1 MFHADSTTR
10 LDHRIS
16 FLTAMV
22 LGAFLMVFPVLPSA
36 CSDDSQGGQDA
47 QVDATVYQDATPR
60 VDADLSMFKH
70 PAEVLRIIDGDTIVV
85 YYNDLSQKIRF
96 KGVNCPELHPDPPEP
111 CAQDAEEATRY
122 YAPPLT
128 YVGLEFDDERCSQ
141 PNPPAECTGTYDRLL
156 AYIKTAKGA
165 DLGATLISSGL
176 AEVYEPATFARK
188 SDYEALQTKAKNEG
202 LCMWSK

>member
-1 MFHADSTTR
+1 MLHADP
-10 LDHRIS
+10 
-16 FLTAMV
+16 TASKNPV
-22 LGAFLMVFPVLPSA
+22 PLRTAILPAALLIAFGLLVGA
-36 CSDDSQGGQDA
+36 CSDDSQGSQDA
-47 QVDATVYQDATPR
+47 QVDATVYQDAAPR

-85 YYNDLSQKIRF
+85 LYHDISQKIRL

-122 YAPPLT
+122 YTPPLT
-128 YVGLEFDDERCSQ
+128 YIGLEFDDEQCAQ
-141 PNPPAECTGTYDRLL
+141 PNPPTECTGTYDRLL

-188 SDYEALQTKAKNEG
+188 SQYEALQTKAKDEG
-202 LCMWSK
+202 LCMWAN